1 MNLVSKLRDRVK
13 TGHVAVMPSVLKNF
27 ARNAPPTTPTQ
38 WRNFVRKLTE
48 AFYKR
53 FWFYHPVKCGGAP
66 WQFVSRPKV
75 RGRTEIYTCPNG
87 TRREFKR
94 FTNPANFFKWR
105 YGRGGEFAQGL
116 YSVLKFLGFRSR
128 LCLGFWGGRADAL
141 WVEVWHPWTRSWVT
155 VNPTVPHG
163 YGWKFPKAH
172 MKVWAIESANSP
184 VVNRTKNYVCKKGC
198 LPTFAESRRRFKA
211 LSH

>member
-1 MNLVSKLRDRVK
+1 MNLRSKLRNRVR
-13 TGHVAVMPSVLKNF
+13 TGVINRMPPVLANF
-27 ARNAPPTTPTQ
+27 SRPPPPGR
-38 WRNFVRKLTE
+38 WKSFVKKLTE

-53 FWFYHPVKCGGAP
+53 FWFYHPVRCGGG
-66 WQFVSRPKV
+66 FVSRPV
-75 RGRTEIYTCPNG
+75 MRGSKEVYTCPDG
-87 TRREFKR
+87 TKREFRR
-94 FTNPANFFKWR
+94 FHDPKDFFKWR

-141 WVEVWHPWTRSWVT
+141 WVEVWHPWTKTWIT

-198 LPTFAESRRRFKA
+198 LPTFAEGRRLNK
-211 LSH
+211 SW